1 MILMFESIKILGLKL
16 LRTYI
21 KTQLKDT
28 LRRSR
33 MDHIHSDYDQDVEGY
48 HQYLKDNIMDEF
60 DKVVEKYE

>member
-1 MILMFESIKILGLKL
+1 MFESIKILGLKL
-16 LRTYI
+16 LRTHI

-48 HQYLKDNIMDEF
+48 YQYLKDNIMDEF